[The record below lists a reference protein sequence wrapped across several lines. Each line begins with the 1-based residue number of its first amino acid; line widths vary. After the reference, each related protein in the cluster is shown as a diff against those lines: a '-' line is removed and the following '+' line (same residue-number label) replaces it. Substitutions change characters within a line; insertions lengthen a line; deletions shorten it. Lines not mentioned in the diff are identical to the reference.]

1 MKAKSVYAH
10 KRIHPNGDIV
20 EVKVKNVRL
29 EIMSEDQ
36 FISEAGDAMKK
47 LSKGVNVKAKSVISF
62 NSLSVMRKFITDERL
77 RVLRT
82 IKKHHPSS
90 VYELAKLLKRDIK
103 NVSND
108 VNYLE
113 DIGLLEVKK
122 AKKGRSK
129 STPSVTYDKILL
141 EIPV

>member
-1 MKAKSVYAH
+1 M
-10 KRIHPNGDIV
+10 
-20 EVKVKNVRL
+20 KVKNVKL

-36 FISEAGDAMKK
+36 FIGEAKDVMKK

-77 RVLRT
+77 KVLRA

-90 VYELAKLLKRDIK
+90 VYELAKILKRDTK
-103 NVSND
+103 NVAND
-108 VNYLE
+108 VGYLE

-122 AKKGRSK
+122 AKKGRQK
-129 STPSVTYDKILL
+129 STPSVNYDKILL

>member
-1 MKAKSVYAH
+1 M
-10 KRIHPNGDIV
+10 
-20 EVKVKNVRL
+20 KVKNIRL
-29 EIMSEDQ
+29 EIKSESE
-36 FISEAGDAMKK
+36 FINEAKGVMRK
-47 LSKGVNVKAKSVISF
+47 LSKGTNVKTKSVISF
-62 NSLSVMRKFITDERL
+62 ESLAVMRKFITDERL
-77 RVLRT
+77 RILTT

-90 VYELAKLLKRDIK
+90 IYELAKILKRDTK

-122 AKKGRSK
+122 TNKGRSK
-129 STPSVTYDKILL
+129 STPLVSYDKILL

>member
-1 MKAKSVYAH
+1 M
-10 KRIHPNGDIV
+10 
-20 EVKVKNVRL
+20 KVKNVKL

-36 FISEAGDAMKK
+36 FIGEAKDVMKK

-77 RVLRT
+77 KVLRA

-90 VYELAKLLKRDIK
+90 IYELAKILKRDTK
-103 NVSND
+103 NVAND
-108 VNYLE
+108 VGYLE

-122 AKKGRSK
+122 TKKGRQK
-129 STPSVTYDKILL
+129 STPSVNYDKILL

>member
-1 MKAKSVYAH
+1 M
-10 KRIHPNGDIV
+10 
-20 EVKVKNVRL
+20 KVKNIRL
-29 EIMSEDQ
+29 EIKSESE
-36 FISEAGDAMKK
+36 FINEAKGVMRK
-47 LSKGVNVKAKSVISF
+47 LSKGTNVKAKSVISF
-62 NSLSVMRKFITDERL
+62 ESLAVMRKFITDERL
-77 RVLRT
+77 RILTT

-90 VYELAKLLKRDIK
+90 IYELAKILKRDTK

-122 AKKGRSK
+122 TNKGRSK
-129 STPSVTYDKILL
+129 STPLVSYDKILL